1 MSVYLDYNAT
11 APIDSRVLEAMVDA
25 YKNHYG
31 NADSRTHDFGND
43 SREIVEKARGQVAQL
58 LNVSKGEVFFTSGAT
73 ESTNI
78 AILGLQEY
86 GEQTGKKHI
95 VTTSIEHKAVINA
108 ARHLEKYGFSVECVS
123 PDATGRISAEDVLNR
138 VREDTLLVSVMH
150 VNNETGVIQPVHE
163 IGQALAKKNVLFH
176 VDATQSCGK
185 LVKELQTLNYNMLSI
200 GAHKL
205 SGPQGIGALI
215 LKKRRY
221 KLPPVQAITF
231 GGAQE
236 HGLRPGTLPTAL
248 IAGMGKACE
257 IALAE
262 YEQNNAHC
270 AALKEIVLQKLSNS
284 GLKYEINGNPTYC
297 VPNTI
302 NFSID
307 GISSEALML
316 ASKQYCGIS
325 NGSACNSHDY
335 SASYVLTSM
344 KLNPDRIE
352 SAVRISWGPNIAPEV
367 FAASI
372 HELLSVAKEML

>member
-1 MSVYLDYNAT
+1 M
-11 APIDSRVLEAMVDA
+11 
-25 YKNHYG
+25 
-31 NADSRTHDFGND
+31 
-43 SREIVEKARGQVAQL
+43 
-58 LNVSKGEVFFTSGAT
+58 
-73 ESTNI
+73 
-78 AILGLQEY
+78 
-86 GEQTGKKHI
+86 
-95 VTTSIEHKAVINA
+95 
-108 ARHLEKYGFSVECVS
+108 
-123 PDATGRISAEDVLNR
+123 
-138 VREDTLLVSVMH
+138 
-150 VNNETGVIQPVHE
+150 
-163 IGQALAKKNVLFH
+163 
-176 VDATQSCGK
+176 
-185 LVKELQTLNYNMLSI
+185 
-200 GAHKL
+200 
-205 SGPQGIGALI
+205 
-215 LKKRRY
+215 
-221 KLPPVQAITF
+221 
-231 GGAQE
+231 
-236 HGLRPGTLPTAL
+236 

-270 AALKEIVLQKLSNS
+270 AALKEIVLRELSNS

-352 SAVRISWGPNIAPEV
+352 SAVRISWGPNIATEV